1 MAGGIRR
8 LIFTDKAFTISISM
22 CLVLVLVGALN
33 ISTRR
38 YLNRHATPFKA
49 IQGAA
54 RAPVPL
60 ISRAVNDNNLKI
72 FPLTI
77 INEGNVYNIN
87 AEVTDQLGSGSL
99 GLMGCTY
106 LPPDNGML
114 FIYNIPFKAVF
125 WNKNTPI
132 SLDIAFI
139 DCSGTILEIFH
150 MAANDETIIEST
162 FDINYVLEVNEGWF
176 AARNIIP
183 GMKVYG

>member
-72 FPLTI
+72 FPLTSSMP
-77 INEGNVYNIN
+77 
-87 AEVTDQLGSGSL
+87 A
-99 GLMGCTY
+99 
-106 LPPDNGML
+106 
-114 FIYNIPFKAVF
+114 
-125 WNKNTPI
+125 
-132 SLDIAFI
+132 
-139 DCSGTILEIFH
+139 
-150 MAANDETIIEST
+150 
-162 FDINYVLEVNEGWF
+162 
-176 AARNIIP
+176 
-183 GMKVYG
+183 

>member
-8 LIFTDKAFTISISM
+8 LIFTDKSIYNFNKYVPGSG
-22 CLVLVLVGALN
+22 VGALN

-38 YLNRHATPFKA
+38 YLNRHAIPFKA
-49 IQGAA
+49 IQSERTPAS
-54 RAPVPL
+54 L
-60 ISRAVNDNNLKI
+60 IPCSVNDNSLKI

-99 GLMGCTY
+99 GLMGRTY
-106 LPPDNGML
+106 LPPNDGML
-114 FIYNIPFKAVF
+114 FIYNIPVKASF

-132 SLDIAFI
+132 PLDIAFI
-139 DCSGTILEIFH
+139 NCSGTILEIFH

-162 FDINYVLEVNEGWF
+162 LDVSYALEVNEGWF

-183 GMKVYG
+183 GTKVYG